1 MDNMKL
7 LKIAGIAISGL
18 GILLNFAGDAI
29 SQKQQK
35 AEIKKAVAEFYSKQN

>member
-18 GILLNFAGDAI
+18 GVLLNFAGDAI
-29 SQKQQK
+29 SHKQQK
-35 AEIKKAVAEFYSKQN
+35 EEIRKAVAEFHSKQN